1 MRMTKRMMAV
11 GLILALCFSFA
22 SCGKANTVET
32 VPMLVTD
39 GSTLTYNEFLATN
52 YEEQVTVAG
61 YVQAKMIYAT
71 DRANTSLF
79 VKDQTSDSCYFIF
92 NAMMSQET
100 YNSITEG
107 TPVKITGTKTIFSNE
122 VEIAN
127 ATVEVLNGT
136 PYVANPLD
144 ITTIF
149 SSSASDYINRK
160 IQLTGFTVVP
170 FEDGSTFHF
179 GYSGNGSNGDAIYF
193 QASKDGITYMF
204 VVNQYLTDSSTSVY
218 TAVQG
223 LTAGQTI
230 TIQGYMYFYEDPLV
244 MVTSVA

>member
-52 YEEQVTVAG
+52 YGEQVTIAG
-61 YVQAKMIYAT
+61 YVQAKMVYVTEGAH
-71 DRANTSLF
+71 TSLF
-79 VKDQTSDSCYFIF
+79 VKDQTSDSAYFIY
-92 NAMMSQET
+92 NAMMTQET
-100 YNSITEG
+100 YNAIVEG
-107 TPVKITGTKTIFSNE
+107 TPVKITGTKTVFSNE
-122 VEIAN
+122 VEIAD
-127 ATVEVLNGT
+127 ATVEVLNAT
-136 PYVANPLD
+136 PVIANPLD

-170 FEDGSTFHF
+170 FEDGTTFHY
-179 GYSGNGSNGDAIYF
+179 GYNGNGSNGDAVYF
-193 QASKDGITYMF
+193 QASYNGMTYKFM
-204 VVNQYLTDSSTSVY
+204 VHQYLTDPSTPVY
-218 TAVQG
+218 TAVQN
-223 LTAGQTI
+223 LQAGQTI
-230 TIQGYMYFYEDPLV
+230 TIQGYMYFYENPLV
-244 MVTSVA
+244 MVTSIA